1 MPDDTRES
9 RTVEAALRVCGAV
22 GISVGICRHLSR
34 VGGRGVTRRC
44 DCESEQHARREW
56 SRCTILY
63 SFCDFYNSYDT
74 FKCFLYCLRKMAF
87 VSVETVAYVMK
98 LRSLLLQ
105 VSANEIL

>member
-1 MPDDTRES
+1 LMPDDTRES

-34 VGGRGVTRRC
+34 VGGVT
-44 DCESEQHARREW
+44 ESEQHARREW

-74 FKCFLYCLRKMAF
+74 FKCFLYCLSKVAF
-87 VSVETVAYVMK
+87 
-98 LRSLLLQ
+98 
-105 VSANEIL
+105 